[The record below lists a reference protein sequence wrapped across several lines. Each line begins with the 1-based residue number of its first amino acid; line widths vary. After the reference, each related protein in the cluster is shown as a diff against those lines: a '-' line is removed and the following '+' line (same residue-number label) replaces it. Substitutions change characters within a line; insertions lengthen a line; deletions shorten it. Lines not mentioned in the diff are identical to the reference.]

1 MKTPIYVVCFL
12 CILTSTLF
20 SNEVI
25 KNIEDNWNQ
34 ISSMSGEFQQ
44 LDSDSNISI
53 GKFFFLKPYLSKFVY
68 EDRPENIITN
78 RLLLRIVDQD
88 NYQIDSY
95 PIGNNILKKI
105 LSENFSIEEDLNIK
119 SLKSDNG
126 FYEIEFLTSLDNT
139 NNKALL
145 LFNKNTLDLKKWVI
159 FDEFDNKTVLEFT
172 NIKKNIS
179 ISENLFVVKYKQN

>member
-44 LDSDSNISI
+44 LDSDGNISI
-53 GKFFFLKPYLSKFVY
+53 GKFFFLKPYLSKFIY

-78 RLLLRIVDQD
+78 KLLLRIVDQE

-126 FYEIEFLTSLDNT
+126 FYEIEFFTSLDNT
-139 NNKALL
+139 NNRALL

>member
-53 GKFFFLKPYLSKFVY
+53 GKFFFLKPYLSKFIY

-119 SLKSDNG
+119 SLKSDNE
-126 FYEIEFLTSLDNT
+126 FYEIEFFTSLDNT
-139 NNKALL
+139 NTRALL
-145 LFNKNTLDLKKWVI
+145 FFNKNTLDLKKWVI

>member
-1 MKTPIYVVCFL
+1 M
-12 CILTSTLF
+12 
-20 SNEVI
+20 
-25 KNIEDNWNQ
+25 
-34 ISSMSGEFQQ
+34 
-44 LDSDSNISI
+44 
-53 GKFFFLKPYLSKFVY
+53 KPYLSKFIY

-78 RLLLRIVDQD
+78 RLLLRIVDQE

-95 PIGNNILKKI
+95 PIGSNILKKI

-119 SLKSDNG
+119 SLKSDNE
-126 FYEIEFLTSLDNT
+126 FYEIEFFTSLDNT
-139 NNKALL
+139 NNRALL
-145 LFNKNTLDLKKWVI
+145 FFNKNTLDLKKWVI

>member
-1 MKTPIYVVCFL
+1 M
-12 CILTSTLF
+12 
-20 SNEVI
+20 
-25 KNIEDNWNQ
+25 
-34 ISSMSGEFQQ
+34 
-44 LDSDSNISI
+44 
-53 GKFFFLKPYLSKFVY
+53 KPYLSKFVY

-126 FYEIEFLTSLDNT
+126 FYEIEFFTSLDNT
-139 NNKALL
+139 NNRALL
-145 LFNKNTLDLKKWVI
+145 FFNKNTLDLKKWVI

>member
-1 MKTPIYVVCFL
+1 M
-12 CILTSTLF
+12 
-20 SNEVI
+20 
-25 KNIEDNWNQ
+25 
-34 ISSMSGEFQQ
+34 
-44 LDSDSNISI
+44 
-53 GKFFFLKPYLSKFVY
+53 KPYLSKFIY

-78 RLLLRIVDQD
+78 RLLLRIVDKE

-105 LSENFSIEEDLNIK
+105 LSKNFSIEEDLNIK

-126 FYEIEFLTSLDNT
+126 FYEIEFFTSLDNT
-139 NNKALL
+139 NNRALL
-145 LFNKNTLDLKKWVI
+145 FFNKNTLNLKKWVI

>member
-53 GKFFFLKPYLSKFVY
+53 GKFFFLKPYLSKFIY

>member
-44 LDSDSNISI
+44 LDSDGNISI
-53 GKFFFLKPYLSKFVY
+53 GKFFFLKPYLSKFIY

-78 RLLLRIVDQD
+78 KLLLRIVDQE

-105 LSENFSIEEDLNIK
+105 LSKNLNIEEDLNIK

-126 FYEIEFLTSLDNT
+126 FYEIEFFTSSDNT
-139 NNKALL
+139 NNRALL
-145 LFNKNTLDLKKWVI
+145 FFNKKTLDLKKWVI